1 MSALNILRTSRPK
14 PTRLPNITRR
24 RWISND
30 TELIRAARNYL
41 LNLDSSA
48 SASALESAAKYESIR
63 KQKTV
68 LPLKL
73 NIEKYDQLSSLACEL
88 KTIAENDPDTDMREI
103 ARTELGAISEE
114 TMPTTITELK
124 ENLIKLISPR
134 PMAYS
139 QSALVEIK
147 AGVGGIEAAHFAT
160 LLMSLYTRLATRKR
174 WQIKP
179 VSVEHM
185 HSGQGQDGLREAV
198 LEIEGPDV
206 YGSLRWEAGVHRVQR
221 IPFLQTT
228 CAIHTSTASV
238 IVLPL
243 SPPGS
248 EKNVEEN
255 LFEEKDLRLETMRA
269 QGAGG
274 QHVNKTESAVRLTH
288 IPTGTVVMMQ
298 DSRSQHQN
306 RERAYMILRARLLDL
321 KLRQKVIENRE
332 NRLSQVKNS
341 NRSEKIRTYN
351 FPQGRVTDHRI
362 GLTLPR
368 LNDIVE
374 GGETIDI
381 IWDGLEKDE
390 ETEILDSL
398 ISTTSISK

>member
-374 GGETIDI
+374 GGEQ
-381 IWDGLEKDE
+381 
-390 ETEILDSL
+390 
-398 ISTTSISK
+398 

>member
-73 NIEKYDQLSSLACEL
+73 NIEKYDQLSSRDS
-88 KTIAENDPDTDMREI
+88 TN
-103 ARTELGAISEE
+103 RTGGDIGG

-238 IVLPL
+238 I
-243 SPPGS
+243 SS
-248 EKNVEEN
+248 WFRKNVEEN

>member
-1 MSALNILRTSRPK
+1 MA
-14 PTRLPNITRR
+14 
-24 RWISND
+24 
-30 TELIRAARNYL
+30 
-41 LNLDSSA
+41 
-48 SASALESAAKYESIR
+48 
-63 KQKTV
+63 
-68 LPLKL
+68 
-73 NIEKYDQLSSLACEL
+73 DQ
-88 KTIAENDPDTDMREI
+88 T
-103 ARTELGAISEE
+103 
-114 TMPTTITELK
+114 
-124 ENLIKLISPR
+124 
-134 PMAYS
+134 
-139 QSALVEIK
+139 
-147 AGVGGIEAAHFAT
+147 
-160 LLMSLYTRLATRKR
+160 
-174 WQIKP
+174 
-179 VSVEHM
+179 
-185 HSGQGQDGLREAV
+185 
-198 LEIEGPDV
+198 GPDV

>member
-1 MSALNILRTSRPK
+1 
-14 PTRLPNITRR
+14 
-24 RWISND
+24 
-30 TELIRAARNYL
+30 
-41 LNLDSSA
+41 
-48 SASALESAAKYESIR
+48 
-63 KQKTV
+63 
-68 LPLKL
+68 
-73 NIEKYDQLSSLACEL
+73 
-88 KTIAENDPDTDMREI
+88 MREI

-351 FPQGRVTDHRI
+351 FPQVG
-362 GLTLPR
+362 
-368 LNDIVE
+368 
-374 GGETIDI
+374 
-381 IWDGLEKDE
+381 
-390 ETEILDSL
+390 
-398 ISTTSISK
+398 SISSL